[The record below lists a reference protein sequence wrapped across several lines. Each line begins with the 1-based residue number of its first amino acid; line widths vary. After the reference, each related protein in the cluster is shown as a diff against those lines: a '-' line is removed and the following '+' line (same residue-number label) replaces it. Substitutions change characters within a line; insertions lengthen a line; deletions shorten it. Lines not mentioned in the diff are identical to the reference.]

1 MQRDFKIGLI
11 VGLIFVV
18 VAGLWLATRP
28 SLSPEARMQRL
39 SEGNTDLQLS
49 DEPQPFASDVR
60 EAARNQ
66 LSPRT
71 EGQMSGPGLPG
82 GTTSHVS
89 DSTIAVRHPPAD
101 YEKPEK
107 IRTERFYIVREGDNL
122 SAISQLHYGTPN
134 KWQVIFNA
142 NRRVIRDPD
151 EIQPGMRL
159 IIP

>member
-1 MQRDFKIGLI
+1 
-11 VGLIFVV
+11 LIFVV

-39 SEGNTDLQLS
+39 SDGNTDLQLS

-71 EGQMSGPGLPG
+71 DMPGPVSTG
-82 GTTSHVS
+82 GTTHVS

-101 YEKPEK
+101 YEKPERM
-107 IRTERFYIVREGDNL
+107 RTERFYIVREGDNL

-151 EIQPGMRL
+151 EIHPGMRL
-159 IIP
+159 IIPY